1 MLPITVAAAERSSS
15 KLKIIKNYLR
25 STMSEERLS
34 GLSIISIEN
43 KRAQQLNLDEV
54 IDKFAQVKARKVNF

>member
-1 MLPITVAAAERSSS
+1 
-15 KLKIIKNYLR
+15 
-25 STMSEERLS
+25 MSEERLS